1 VKTRFG
7 HRITTL
13 SSRNPSNPTNF
24 AVLSVFRSHFR
35 CESFLSAPF
44 VAVQFP
50 GGSESLV
57 ADSPGG
63 RSPLSPWKIALPL
76 IRIILESVITIADS
90 ETFFYVEM
98 KGLSVEI
105 EPARIQTQCGSSMSF
120 FPDHLVEGVRRVP
133 PPGFVWLASSVSCK
147 VPAHSRPCEH
157 GSGNGFARDGMVRL
171 RDWRTNTARRHR
183 SCMSW
188 WNTLCGPGGSLLCC
202 ELRK

>member
-1 VKTRFG
+1 MAPVRRNRKARTSRFVSKSEGGGFSFEIPPPSIRFVKTRFG

-35 CESFLSAPF
+35 CESFPSAPF

-76 IRIILESVITIADS
+76 IRIILASDITIVDS
-90 ETFFYVEM
+90 ETFCYVEM

-105 EPARIQTQCGSSMSF
+105 APTRI
-120 FPDHLVEGVRRVP
+120 
-133 PPGFVWLASSVSCK
+133 
-147 VPAHSRPCEH
+147 
-157 GSGNGFARDGMVRL
+157 
-171 RDWRTNTARRHR
+171 
-183 SCMSW
+183 
-188 WNTLCGPGGSLLCC
+188 
-202 ELRK
+202 